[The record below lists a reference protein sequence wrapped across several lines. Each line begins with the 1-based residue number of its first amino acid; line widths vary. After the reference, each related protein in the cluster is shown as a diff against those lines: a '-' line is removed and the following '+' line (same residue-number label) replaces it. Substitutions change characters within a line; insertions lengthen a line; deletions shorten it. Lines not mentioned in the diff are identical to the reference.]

1 MIQNK
6 RSVIMS
12 IHPIEFR
19 YGTPEMK
26 RIWES
31 ENKLQRMLDVESAL
45 AQAEGDLGI
54 IKKEHALEIKSKA
67 STEYVKLERVDEI
80 EKAKK
85 HDIASMVQGLAEQ
98 CEGDAGEY
106 VHFGATS
113 NDIVDSSNS
122 LLIRDSIEVLEEK
135 IIKLTEIII
144 KLADENKSKVC
155 IGRTHGQHAIPTTYG
170 MKFANWAAE
179 LKRQYD
185 RLEHARSNVCV
196 GMLDGAVGTTAALGT
211 DGWKVHKKVAE
222 KLNLPAATI
231 TNQVVQ
237 RDNHAEF
244 LMVLANLAST
254 LNKIALEV
262 RNLQRTEIMEL
273 GEYFDPEKQVGSSTM
288 PHKMNPIT
296 AERICGVSRI
306 VKSYV
311 APALENNPLW
321 HERDLTNSS
330 CERIIF
336 PESCILTD
344 YILQL
349 TIKLMSNLVFYDE
362 NIEENLNKTHG
373 LVMAERLMAELTRA
387 GMGKQTAYAIVRKNA
402 IKANKEKVLLADLIL
417 ADEEACKFLSKE
429 EVQDIMNPHTYIGSA
444 EIIVSEIVESSKNWF

>member
-1 MIQNK
+1 
-6 RSVIMS
+6 
-12 IHPIEFR
+12 
-19 YGTPEMK
+19 
-26 RIWES
+26 
-31 ENKLQRMLDVESAL
+31 
-45 AQAEGDLGI
+45 
-54 IKKEHALEIKSKA
+54 
-67 STEYVKLERVDEI
+67 
-80 EKAKK
+80 
-85 HDIASMVQGLAEQ
+85 
-98 CEGDAGEY
+98 
-106 VHFGATS
+106 
-113 NDIVDSSNS
+113 
-122 LLIRDSIEVLEEK
+122 
-135 IIKLTEIII
+135 
-144 KLADENKSKVC
+144 
-155 IGRTHGQHAIPTTYG
+155 
-170 MKFANWAAE
+170 
-179 LKRQYD
+179 
-185 RLEHARSNVCV
+185 
-196 GMLDGAVGTTAALGT
+196 
-211 DGWKVHKKVAE
+211 
-222 KLNLPAATI
+222 
-231 TNQVVQ
+231 
-237 RDNHAEF
+237 
-244 LMVLANLAST
+244 
-254 LNKIALEV
+254 
-262 RNLQRTEIMEL
+262 MEL

-402 IKANKEKVLLADLIL
+402 IKANKEKVLLSDLIL

-429 EVQDIMNPHTYIGSA
+429 ESA
-444 EIIVSEIVESSKNWF
+444 QTKKLSK